1 MNEVDRF
8 AGNSVHA
15 DDRTAVAVRF
25 TGMLERAIPK
35 EDSIELA
42 FAAA

>member
-1 MNEVDRF
+1 MDEVDRF
-8 AGNSVHA
+8 AGHAGHA

-25 TGMLERAIPK
+25 TGMLERAIPQ
-35 EDSIELA
+35 EDTIELA